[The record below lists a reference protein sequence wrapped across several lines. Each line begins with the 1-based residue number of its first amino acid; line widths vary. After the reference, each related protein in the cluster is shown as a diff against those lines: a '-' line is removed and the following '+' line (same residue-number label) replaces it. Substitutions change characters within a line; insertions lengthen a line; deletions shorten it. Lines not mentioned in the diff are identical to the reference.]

1 MPVAGIVMAQSL
13 RSPHQ
18 VASEPAGSALHVR
31 ALLVGAGA
39 IVGAALALPAA
50 WIWVQVADPPSAVL
64 SENGVYLGEL
74 ELDRL
79 VGLTWW
85 FLAIGLVFGTVAG
98 LAVAW
103 RGQRHGLGTVV
114 AALALTGVASY
125 LTYRF
130 GHDIFGKDVD
140 QQVKQA
146 KVGDLITTDMRV
158 ESMVAFLG
166 WPVGGLIGV
175 LAGVASWP
183 KPAPR
188 APRVQ

>member
-1 MPVAGIVMAQSL
+1 MAQSL

-31 ALLVGAGA
+31 ALLIGACA
-39 IVGAALALPAA
+39 IVGAVLALPAA

-64 SENGVYLGEL
+64 SAKGVYLGEL

-85 FLAIGLVFGTVAG
+85 FLVIGLVFGTVAG

-103 RGQRHGLGTVV
+103 RSHRHGMATVV
-114 AALALTGVASY
+114 AALALTSVASY

-130 GHDIFGKDVD
+130 GHDIFGRDVD
-140 QQVKQA
+140 QQVRQA
-146 KVGDLITTDMRV
+146 QVGDLITTDMRI
-158 ESMVAFLG
+158 ESLVAFLG

-183 KPAPR
+183 KPPPGG
-188 APRVQ
+188 PRVQ